1 MATTGSTQP
10 AAAGPVIGGSATHAA
25 EQAAE
30 RAGIR
35 VRVPFVGGVTLPP
48 AEQLAYLAGVGV
60 LAALDL
66 VDWPVAMVLA
76 LGHELAASRNHRLL
90 HDFGEA
96 LEEA

>member
-1 MATTGSTQP
+1 MVAMAKQP
-10 AAAGPVIGGSATHAA
+10 AAAGPVTGSAVHAA
-25 EQAAE
+25 EQATE
-30 RAGIR
+30 RAGIT

-60 LAALDL
+60 LAALEL
-66 VDWPVAMVLA
+66 VDWPVAVVLV

-90 HDFGEA
+90 RDFGEA